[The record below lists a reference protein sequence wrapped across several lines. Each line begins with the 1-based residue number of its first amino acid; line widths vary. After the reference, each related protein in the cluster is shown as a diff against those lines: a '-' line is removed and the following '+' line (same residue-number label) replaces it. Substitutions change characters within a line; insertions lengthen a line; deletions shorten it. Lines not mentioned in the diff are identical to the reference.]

1 MTSTANTVAWR
12 IVAAIFVFV
21 LLSPLVLV
29 ILFAF
34 TNRPL
39 ANFPIEELSLHWWS
53 EMVEHRQ
60 FATAFWNS
68 LIVGG
73 LVGVISAVV
82 GTAAALGLA
91 RMPPRR
97 AGIGIAILSLPLMMP
112 PLVLA
117 VALLTAFVS
126 VDMTLSL
133 GTVVLSHLLF
143 TQPFVILVVY
153 ARMTS
158 FDWRVVDSARDLGAS
173 PFKAFLTVTLPII
186 QPTIIGAALFAV
198 ALSIDDFVITLF
210 TIGDG
215 NTLPIFVWGMMRT
228 GLKPTVN
235 AIGTLIILMSIGLTL
250 IALWLTKYR
259 G

>member
-1 MTSTANTVAWR
+1 MNGIAPLLWKLLG
-12 IVAAIFVFV
+12 AIFVFV

-29 ILFAF
+29 IVFAF
-34 TNRPL
+34 TSRSL
-39 ANFPIEELSLHWWS
+39 ANFPIEALSLQWWG
-53 EMVEHRQ
+53 EMLDHRQ

-68 LIVGG
+68 LIVAG
-73 LVGVISAVV
+73 LVGLCSATV
-82 GTAAALGLA
+82 GTAAAIGFA
-91 RMPPRR
+91 RLPPKR
-97 AGIGIAILSLPLMMP
+97 AGIGIAILALPLMMP

-133 GTVVLSHLLF
+133 TTVVLSHLLF

-153 ARMTS
+153 ARMAS
-158 FDWRVVDSARDLGAS
+158 FDWRVVDSARDLGAT
-173 PFKAFLTVTLPII
+173 PLRAFWTVTLPII
-186 QPTIIGAALFAV
+186 QPTVVGAALFAV

-235 AIGTLIILMSIGLTL
+235 AIGTLIIVMSIGFTL
-250 IALWLTKYR
+250 IALWLTRYR

>member
-1 MTSTANTVAWR
+1 MSSNLVAWR
-12 IVAAIFVFV
+12 IVAVLFVFV
-21 LLSPLVLV
+21 LLSPLALV

-34 TNRPL
+34 TSRSL
-39 ANFPIEELSLHWWS
+39 ANFPIEALSLQWWG
-53 EMVEHRQ
+53 EMLAHRQ
-60 FATAFWNS
+60 FASAFWNS

-73 LVGVISAVV
+73 LVGLISAVV
-82 GTAAALGLA
+82 GTAAAMGFS

-97 AGIGIAILSLPLMMP
+97 AGIGIAVLSLPLMMP

-117 VALLTAFVS
+117 VSLLTAFVS
-126 VDMTLSL
+126 VGMTLSL

-143 TQPFVILVVY
+143 TQPFVILVIY
-153 ARMTS
+153 ARMAA

-173 PFKAFLTVTLPII
+173 PFKAFMTVTLPII
-186 QPTIIGAALFAV
+186 QPTVIGAALFAV

-235 AIGTLIILMSIGLTL
+235 AIGTLIIVMSIGLTL
-250 IALWLTKYR
+250 VALWLTRYR
-259 G
+259 S

>member
-1 MTSTANTVAWR
+1 MSRTNQAIWRVVAG
-12 IVAAIFVFV
+12 IFVFL

-34 TNRPL
+34 TSRSL
-39 ANFPIEELSLHWWS
+39 ANFPIEALSLRWWG
-53 EMVEHRQ
+53 EMLGHRQ
-60 FATAFWNS
+60 FAAAFWNS

-73 LVGVISAVV
+73 LVGVLSAVV
-82 GTAAALGLA
+82 GTAAAMGFA
-91 RMPPRR
+91 RMAPRR

-117 VALLTAFVS
+117 VSLLTAFVS
-126 VDMTLSL
+126 VGMTLSL

-153 ARMTS
+153 ARMAA
-158 FDWRVVDSARDLGAS
+158 FDWTVVDSARDLGAS
-173 PFKAFLTVTLPII
+173 PFRAFLTVTLPII
-186 QPTIIGAALFAV
+186 QPTVIGAALFAV

-250 IALWLTKYR
+250 VALWLTRYR
-259 G
+259 S

>member
-1 MTSTANTVAWR
+1 MTAAGQIAWR
-12 IVAAIFVFV
+12 FVAGVFVFV
-21 LLSPLVLV
+21 LLSPLLLV
-29 ILFAF
+29 IVFAF
-34 TNRPL
+34 TSRSL
-39 ANFPIEELSLHWWS
+39 ANFPIEALSLQWWG
-53 EMVEHRQ
+53 EMVDHRQ
-60 FATAFWNS
+60 FAGAFWNS
-68 LIVGG
+68 LIVAG
-73 LVGVISAVV
+73 LVGLTSATV
-82 GTAAALGLA
+82 GTAAAMGFA
-91 RMPPRR
+91 RMSPRR
-97 AGIGIAILSLPLMMP
+97 AGIGIAVLSLPLMMP

-126 VDMTLSL
+126 VDITLSL
-133 GTVVLSHLLF
+133 GTVVLAHLLF

-153 ARMTS
+153 ARMMS

-173 PFKAFLTVTLPII
+173 PLRAFLTVTLPII
-186 QPTIIGAALFAV
+186 QSTVIGAALFAV

-235 AIGTLIILMSIGLTL
+235 AIGTLIIVMSIGFTL
-250 IALWLTKYR
+250 IALLLTRYR

>member
-1 MTSTANTVAWR
+1 MTATQTIAWRTVAL
-12 IVAAIFVFV
+12 VFVFV
-21 LLSPLVLV
+21 MLSPLALV
-29 ILFAF
+29 IIFAF
-34 TNRPL
+34 TSRSL
-39 ANFPIEELSLHWWS
+39 ANFPIEALSLQWWT

-60 FATAFWNS
+60 FASAFWNS
-68 LIVGG
+68 MIVAG
-73 LVGVISAVV
+73 LVGVMSATV
-82 GTAAALGLA
+82 GTAAAMGFA
-91 RMPPRR
+91 RMPPKR
-97 AGIGIAILSLPLMMP
+97 AGVGIAILALPLMMP

-143 TQPFVILVVY
+143 TQPFVILVIY
-153 ARMTS
+153 ARMAT

-173 PFKAFLTVTLPII
+173 PFRAFMTVTLPII
-186 QPTIIGAALFAV
+186 QPTVIGAALFAV

-235 AIGTLIILMSIGLTL
+235 AIGTLIIVLSIGFTL